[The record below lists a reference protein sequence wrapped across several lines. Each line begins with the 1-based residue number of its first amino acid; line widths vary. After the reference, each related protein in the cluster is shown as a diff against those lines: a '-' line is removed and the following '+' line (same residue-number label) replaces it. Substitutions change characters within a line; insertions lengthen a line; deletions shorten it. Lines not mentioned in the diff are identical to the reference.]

1 MAMITR
7 VEALQ
12 FLRELIR
19 KKPGQ
24 KADYYIKVAAAETGI
39 TPKKISEYLKV
50 LHQGGEILLHRD
62 RFYPADYKPEDIQD
76 HERKLLEWLNSHLK
90 PATPVTGD
98 VTPVTPQ
105 AEATTV
111 TPVTSTPTEDEEK
124 AWYLVVYD
132 IKDDISDS
140 ERVTIYRRLR
150 KAQEE
155 IIKSGAICER
165 IQMSVWRVQ
174 GKHNALLL
182 ASAIP
187 EARSRIRIFR
197 ILEEEKA

>member
-1 MAMITR
+1 MAR

-24 KADYYIKVAAAETGI
+24 KADYYIKVAAAETGV
-39 TPKKISEYLKV
+39 TPQKISEYLKV
-50 LHQGGEILLHRD
+50 LHQGGEVKLHRD
-62 RFYPADYKPEDIQD
+62 RFYPANMKDEDIQA

-90 PATPVTGD
+90 PATPATSD

-111 TPVTSTPTEDEEK
+111 TPVTPTSAEDEEK

-132 IKDDISDS
+132 IRDNISDS
-140 ERVTIYRRLR
+140 ERVTIYRRLK

-174 GKHNALLL
+174 GKRNALLL

-197 ILEEEKA
+197 ILGEEKA